1 MNNQKG
7 FRQNQNGK
15 NNMINQNKKFQ
26 NYNNNNFNY
35 NHRFNSLNNNDMNK
49 NQFNNK
55 MNNNVNYNMNNNQNN
70 NMNNIFLNKNMNMNN
85 KLNNNMN
92 YNMSNNMNYN
102 MSNNMNLYNMNNQN
116 YNMNINK
123 NYNINNNMNYSMNNM
138 NNKMIINNNMNN
150 NINYNMHY
158 NMNNMNNKMIMSN
171 NMNNGIQNN
180 YMNNS
185 MNNMNNK
192 MKMSNNMNN
201 DIQNNYMNNSMNNMN
216 NKMIISANNNNMNNL
231 MNINMNN
238 KNNININNNNI
249 AYNVINQNKNN
260 YNMNNINNNNMVNQ
274 FKINYAFLKNKN
286 TNQLDKNNLNLDNN
300 YKDFSNE
307 IKLILEKTNKIF
319 SQEKL
324 SSLTTE
330 SDILSFFYEKEK
342 ECIDYIENSFGGYE
356 QLKDY
361 MKKQIEKIFKKNP
374 IINHHITNNIYLKL
388 KEIPIEKLESEKEYY
403 EKLELLFGG
412 EKIPEFLIEKD
423 LKNLRCILFYMN
435 RKNETTIII
444 NKTRNRE
451 FNQENQRLF
460 EFYERIR
467 DNQIDALDG
476 INKKYELLYL
486 FITINN
492 QVFHKNYCGEVFFS
506 FLQANEQ
513 LIKDNF
519 GHNIEYE
526 QIIDDFRAMNKDQEN
541 NKKENLFNL
550 LDNDI
555 NGNIDK
561 IYNIIASFYCLLLY
575 EFKDVKLYNNISNI
589 GNALINLLLKNFVI
603 FLDKKYRYRLNLSKN
618 LFEYLN
624 DLYIFDVNFL
634 VNKKFYPS
642 MNKTYSF
649 VDIDSILMNNN
660 IIGDNY
666 KNLKIKFS
674 RNQNNID
681 GVFTLIGKN
690 IENFLDIGGE
700 LNKYENNIKLLPVD
714 WNVYSNTIT
723 ILVDALSIGDQN
735 ELVHWNNF
743 INSFKKE
750 TMFYLFKWPGCSKNI
765 LLFGPRNEKENNI
778 FISAKK
784 RAKICGKMLA
794 YILLSSE
801 FFNNYQINL
810 VGFSLGNHLIK
821 HCLKELNK
829 INNYNN
835 FVKIKNVIFIGA
847 ATHIKNEN
855 IWKQFIEDIIVD
867 RFINCYSKQ
876 DIALYM
882 LYSFGLINYPEG
894 NKPLVIN
901 NDNGEN
907 LVINYDF
914 TQNNYNYHSYKFE
927 EVANR
932 IFEYYKDI

>member
-1 MNNQKG
+1 MLILLSINNKVSMNN
-7 FRQNQNGK
+7 
-15 NNMINQNKKFQ
+15 I
-26 NYNNNNFNY
+26 
-35 NHRFNSLNNNDMNK
+35 
-49 NQFNNK
+49 
-55 MNNNVNYNMNNNQNN
+55 QNN
-70 NMNNIFLNKNMNMNN
+70 NMNNIYFNINKNMNMNN
-85 KLNNNMN
+85 KLNNN
-92 YNMSNNMNYN
+92 NMNYN
-102 MSNNMNLYNMNNQN
+102 MSKKNNNNQN
-116 YNMNINK
+116 YNMKHNKNNNININM
-123 NYNINNNMNYSMNNM
+123 NYNMINMNNKMNYNKNRNNNNNKNRSRNNNNMNNNMNNSMNYNMNYSMNNM
-138 NNKMIINNNMNN
+138 NNMNN
-150 NINYNMHY
+150 I
-158 NMNNMNNKMIMSN
+158 NNKMIIS
-171 NMNNGIQNN
+171 I
-180 YMNNS
+180 
-185 MNNMNNK
+185 
-192 MKMSNNMNN
+192 NMNN

-231 MNINMNN
+231 MKINMDN
-238 KNNININNNNI
+238 KNNIKINNNNI
-249 AYNVINQNKNN
+249 VYNVNNQYKNN
-260 YNMNNINNNNMVNQ
+260 YNMNNINNNNMINQ
-274 FKINYAFLKNKN
+274 FNIDFSFLKNNN
-286 TNQLDKNNLNLDNN
+286 TNQPDKNNLNLDNI

-324 SSLTTE
+324 SSLKTE

-342 ECIDYIENSFGGYE
+342 ECIEYIDNSFGGYE

-374 IINHHITNNIYLKL
+374 IINHHITEDIYLKL

-403 EKLELLFGG
+403 EKLELFFG
-412 EKIPEFLIEKD
+412 KVKFPEFLIEKD

-435 RKNETTIII
+435 RKTETTILI
-444 NKTRNRE
+444 NKIRNRE
-451 FNQENQRLF
+451 INQENQRLF
-460 EFYERIR
+460 EFYKRIR
-467 DNQIDALDG
+467 DNQIDPLDG

-492 QVFHKNYCGEVFFS
+492 QVFHRIYCGEVFFI

-519 GHNIEYE
+519 GHNIEYG
-526 QIIDDFRAMNKDQEN
+526 QIIDNFRAMNKDQEN
-541 NKKENLFNL
+541 YTKENLFNL

-603 FLDKKYRYRLNLSKN
+603 FLDKKYRHRLNLNKN

-649 VDIDSILMNNN
+649 ADIDSILMNNN
-660 IIGDNY
+660 IINDNY

-674 RNQNNID
+674 RNQNDID
-681 GVFTLIGKN
+681 GFFTLLGKN
-690 IENFLDIGGE
+690 IENFFDIGGE
-700 LNKYENNIKLLPVD
+700 LTKYENNIKLLPVD
-714 WNVYSNTIT
+714 RNVYSNTIT

-735 ELVHWNNF
+735 ELVHWNKF

-750 TMFYLFKWPGCSKNI
+750 TMFYLFKWPGCSKDI
-765 LLFGPRNEKENNI
+765 LIFGPRNENENNI

-784 RAKICGKMLA
+784 RGKICGKMLA

-801 FFNNYQINL
+801 FFNNFQINL

-847 ATHIKNEN
+847 ATHIKNEDL
-855 IWKQFIEDIIVD
+855 WKQFIEDIIVE

-882 LYSFGLINYPEG
+882 LYYFGLINYPEG

-901 NDNGEN
+901 NDNGKN
-907 LVINYDF
+907 LLLNYDF

-927 EVANR
+927 EVVNK